1 MLNIVS
7 TGDTKNPPLVIAH
20 GLFGSA
26 KNWGMLSRRL
36 SDKWYVIAVDMRN
49 HGGSGF
55 CPVHNYEAMAE
66 DLQKIVKNHG
76 VDCSML
82 GHSMGGKAAM
92 FFALEHPEV
101 VSKLIVVDIAPVKYS
116 HSQSYIIDALRSVKL
131 DFVKSRKDADVQL
144 ASFIDDYQLRAFL
157 LQSLGLK
164 DGVQWRLNL
173 PVLQKYMADIVGF
186 PDTKKLFK
194 GKTLLVVG
202 ENSNYVSNYDK
213 VLMRKR
219 FSEME
224 TVVISDAGHWVHA
237 EKPKELENVV
247 RGFLVD

>member
-7 TGDTKNPPLVIAH
+7 TGDTKNPPLIIAH

-55 CPVHNYEAMAE
+55 YPVHNYEAMAE

-76 VDCSML
+76 VDCSIL

-92 FFALEHPEV
+92 FFALEHPEM

-164 DGVQWRLNL
+164 DGVQWHLNL
-173 PVLQKYMADIVGF
+173 PVLQKYMADIIGF

>member
-1 MLNIVS
+1 
-7 TGDTKNPPLVIAH
+7 
-20 GLFGSA
+20 
-26 KNWGMLSRRL
+26 
-36 SDKWYVIAVDMRN
+36 
-49 HGGSGF
+49 
-55 CPVHNYEAMAE
+55 
-66 DLQKIVKNHG
+66 
-76 VDCSML
+76 
-82 GHSMGGKAAM
+82 
-92 FFALEHPEV
+92 
-101 VSKLIVVDIAPVKYS
+101 
-116 HSQSYIIDALRSVKL
+116 
-131 DFVKSRKDADVQL
+131 
-144 ASFIDDYQLRAFL
+144 
-157 LQSLGLK
+157 
-164 DGVQWRLNL
+164 
-173 PVLQKYMADIVGF
+173 MADIVGF